1 MNKATKQELAIVYVR
16 VSSARQAAEGLSLE
30 AQERT
35 LTLAAQT
42 AGYTVSLFTDSG
54 KSGKS
59 MKTREGIKSAL
70 AELNSGRANA
80 LYVTRIDRLARSV
93 SDLLSVVD
101 QATKHGWR
109 LVITDIGVDSATP
122 HGRMVISMLGSV
134 AEFER
139 GLISERQKEVHAERR
154 AQGEVWGAT
163 MGNLP
168 ETSLEVRALVSDLSS
183 KGYSLS
189 AIARQLNED
198 QVPTTRGGVAWY
210 PATVRKLLNSP
221 SAKTLKA
228 VA

>member
-1 MNKATKQELAIVYVR
+1 MNKATKPESAIVYVR

-35 LTLAAQT
+35 LTLAAET

-59 MKTREGIKSAL
+59 MKTRTGLKSAL
-70 AELNSGRANA
+70 AELNAGRANA

-93 SDLLSVVD
+93 ADLLSIVD
-101 QATKHGWR
+101 LSIKHGWR

-154 AQGEVWGAT
+154 AQGEVWGHT

-168 ETSLEVRALVSDLSS
+168 ETSQEVRALVSELSA

-198 QVPTTRGGVAWY
+198 KIPTTRGGVAWY
-210 PATVRKLLNSP
+210 PATVRKLLHSP
-221 SAKTLKA
+221 SARHLKA

>member
-1 MNKATKQELAIVYVR
+1 MRTETKQETAIVYVR
-16 VSSARQAAEGLSLE
+16 VSSARQANEGLSLE

-35 LTLAAQT
+35 LTLAAQA
-42 AGYTVSLFTDSG
+42 AGYSVNLFTDSG

-59 MKTREGIKSAL
+59 MKNREGIKAAL

-80 LYVTRIDRLARSV
+80 LFVTRIDRLARSV

-101 QATKHGWR
+101 QANKHNWR

-154 AQGEVWGAT
+154 ATGEVWGLT
-163 MGNLP
+163 MGKKP
-168 ETSLEVRALVSDLSS
+168 DTSLKVRALVSDLSDR
-183 KGYSLS
+183 GYSFS
-189 AIARQLNED
+189 AIARQLNDE
-198 QVPTTRGGVAWY
+198 QIPTTHGGACWY
-210 PATVRKLLNSP
+210 PATVRKLLISP
-221 SAKTLKA
+221 TARHLKA
-228 VA
+228 VS